1 MHERPPAVSFGAVRM
16 KFTSPLAVALVV
28 TFGYLLWA
36 GWFVDHHPVSS
47 LAHVSSFFQGRAG
60 GSSAIARLKPTAADT
75 VGYDGQFYA
84 YIAADPVGARPYLDN
99 PAYRYS
105 RPVYPLAARALAGA
119 QQRLLPW
126 TLLLLGIAGVFA
138 AIFALASVLTRS
150 NVSPW
155 YGAIFGAYP
164 GIFLAVSDD
173 LAEPLAYGVLALGLL
188 VWYAKRPRVLGAALL
203 FGLAG
208 VTRETT
214 LLFPVTL
221 ALWLAL
227 RERRLRPAAAM
238 LGIALAPYVLVK
250 VALAVW
256 LGSWGEARAAQLESL
271 PFLGLV
277 HQWPWSDY
285 QVQQILAVVAPAI
298 LGPIVVWWATRKV
311 TPELCLLIVN
321 VVVLVLL
328 LPEPSWAGYL
338 ASGRIA
344 TGVIVAFLLCVPALL
359 QSGRVAQAWIPI
371 ALWLLPWYTVL
382 PEAVRR

>member
-1 MHERPPAVSFGAVRM
+1 VPS
-16 KFTSPLAVALVV
+16 KLSSPLGVALVV
-28 TFGYLLWA
+28 TLGYVLWA
-36 GWFVDHHPVSS
+36 GWFVHHHPVSS
-47 LAHVSSFFQGRAG
+47 LAHVSSFFQGRPG
-60 GSSAIARLKPTAADT
+60 GSAAIARLEPTAGDT
-75 VGYDGQFYA
+75 VGYDGQFYEF
-84 YIAADPVGARPYLDN
+84 IAADPIGARPYLDN

-105 RPVYPLAARALAGA
+105 RPVYPLAARVLAGG
-119 QQRLLPW
+119 QERLLPW

-138 AIFALASVLTRS
+138 GTFALAAVVARS
-150 NVSPW
+150 GASPW
-155 YGAIFGAYP
+155 YGAIVGVYP
-164 GIFLAVSDD
+164 GSFVAVSLD
-173 LAEPLAYGVLALGLL
+173 LAEPLAYGVLALALL
-188 VWYAKRPRVLGAALL
+188 TWYTRQPRILGAALL

-227 RERRLRPAAAM
+227 RERRFRPASAL
-238 LGIALAPYVLVK
+238 LGVALAPYVVVK

-256 LGSWGEARAAQLESL
+256 LGSWGAARATKLEPL

-277 HQWPWSDY
+277 HQWPWSDLE
-285 QVQQILAVVAPAI
+285 VQQILAVVAPA
-298 LGPIVVWWATRKV
+298 LLAPLLVWWATRTV

-328 LPEPSWAGYL
+328 LPQPSWTGYL

-344 TGVIVAFLLCVPALL
+344 TGVIVAFLLCVPAML
-359 QSGRVAQAWIPI
+359 QSGRVAQVWLPI
-371 ALWLLPWYTVL
+371 VLWLLPWYTVL

>member
-1 MHERPPAVSFGAVRM
+1 MSIKAS
-16 KFTSPLAVALVV
+16 TPLTVALVV
-28 TFGYLLWA
+28 ALGYVLWA

-47 LAHVSSFFQGRAG
+47 LPHVSAFFQARPG
-60 GSSAIARLKPTAADT
+60 GSAAIARLKPTAADT
-75 VGYDGQFYA
+75 VGYDGQFYE
-84 YIAADPVGARPYLDN
+84 YIAADPIGARDYLDN

-105 RPVYPLAARALAGA
+105 RPVYPLAARVLAGG
-119 QQRLLPW
+119 QERLLPW
-126 TLLLLGIAGVFA
+126 SLLLLGIAGVFA
-138 AIFALASVLTRS
+138 ATFAVATVLTRS
-150 NVSPW
+150 GVSPW
-155 YGAIFGAYP
+155 YGAVVGAYP
-164 GIFLAVSDD
+164 GLFLGVSHD

-188 VWYAKRPRVLGAALL
+188 LWYARRPRVLGASLL

-227 RERRLRPAAAM
+227 SERRIRPATVL
-238 LGIALAPYVLVK
+238 LGVALAPYVALK
-250 VALAVW
+250 IALAAW
-256 LGSWGEARAAQLESL
+256 LGSWGEARAAQLEPL

-277 HQWPWSDY
+277 HQWPWSDF
-285 QVQQILAVVAPAI
+285 QVQQLLAVVAPA
-298 LGPIVVWWATRKV
+298 LLAPIVVWLAARTL

-328 LPEPSWAGYL
+328 LPEPSWTGYL

-344 TGVIVAFLLCVPALL
+344 TGVVVAFLLCIPAMLR
-359 QSGRVAQAWIPI
+359 SGRVAQVWFPI
-371 ALWLLPWYTVL
+371 VLWLLPWYTVL